1 MKDFEFSARVRLMT
15 DRLWRISWSILRSG
29 ADADD
34 ALQEALLRAWKS
46 VGRLKDETL
55 FETWLTRILIN
66 ECKRILRKRR
76 PDALADGMPE
86 SVQPDHRELYEAI
99 GMLKKDLK
107 LPLILYYMEGYPI
120 RDIVRI
126 LRLSENNVKE
136 RLFRARKIL
145 KQELNEEAAEDE

>member
-1 MKDFEFSARVRLMT
+1 MEDFEFSARVRLMT

-76 PDALADGMPE
+76 PEATADGMPE
-86 SVQPDHRELYEAI
+86 TVRPDNRELYEAI
-99 GMLKKDLK
+99 GTLKKDLK

-120 RDIVRI
+120 RDIARI
-126 LRLSENNVKE
+126 LRLSENNVKA

>member
-34 ALQEALLRAWKS
+34 ALQEALLRASKS
-46 VGRLKDETL
+46 VGRLKDEAL

-76 PDALADGMPE
+76 PDAPADGMPE

-120 RDIVRI
+120 RDIARI
-126 LRLSENNVKE
+126 LRLSEYNVKA
-136 RLFRARKIL
+136 RLYRARKIL